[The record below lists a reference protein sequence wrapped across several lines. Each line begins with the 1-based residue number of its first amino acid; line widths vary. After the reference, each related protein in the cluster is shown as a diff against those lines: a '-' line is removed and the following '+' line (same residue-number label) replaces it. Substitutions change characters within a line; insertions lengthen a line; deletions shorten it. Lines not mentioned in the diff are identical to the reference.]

1 MPDADVIIEKLD
13 ELLHDPKTT
22 AVEFYARTLRYWES
36 LVEEQS
42 KEQENATKDNET
54 ITAG

>member
-1 MPDADVIIEKLD
+1 MDADVIIAKLD

-36 LVEEQS
+36 LIEQQLKEKEDAIKNKEE
-42 KEQENATKDNET
+42 TT
-54 ITAG
+54 TG